1 MKKQKNSTLIITL
14 LIVSFVCIFSKAD
27 AVTMVDT
34 TTATGISNTLNTAPT
49 TNAPAI
55 RDRIRADVDSK
66 VQNMR
71 YNQDVKNQMI
81 ENGYRIA
88 TTTTPRPPLSQKN
101 IKLEKIG
108 TSSPLLNQKI
118 KSQKIEN
125 RMEDRDGED
134 GDSEGEN
141 WKNREDNKLKNV
153 QTNRLN
159 EKFEERKENREEN
172 KIMALEMLKEKRDNL
187 GKNLEVALKNL
198 VELRKRIV
206 SRMEKDRNAGKDI
219 TKVKELLVIAD
230 AKIST
235 AKQAVEAVKSYKP
248 ENFVQNT
255 GTVSRCITTNDSSN
269 SNVSSSTQRCLPIDK
284 PVDLEGIR
292 ALVYKAQLAIKDA
305 HKALNDVVVAIA
317 KISGNN
323 PKDRPATSTP
333 ISTVTPRVET
343 TLPTTIVN

>member
-1 MKKQKNSTLIITL
+1 MKKQKNSMLIITL

-34 TTATGISNTLNTAPT
+34 TTATGISNTLNTAPA

-55 RDRIRADVDSK
+55 RDRIRADVDTK

-118 KSQKIEN
+118 KSEKIEN
-125 RMEDRDGED
+125 MK
-134 GDSEGEN
+134 EN
-141 WKNREDNKLKNV
+141 RI
-153 QTNRLN
+153 
-159 EKFEERKENREEN
+159 EERKENREEN

-206 SRMEKDRNAGKDI
+206 SRMEKDRNAGKDM